1 MDRLT
6 AMAAFVRCVER
17 KSFSAVAREMRT
29 TQPTISKLIAS
40 LEKGLGGKL
49 FVRAA
54 RGLVLTP
61 EGRRFYERSRA
72 IVDAVHDAETSFR
85 AAREGIAGEL
95 RIASSVSFGRTMVV
109 PRMAAFLRR
118 YPLLRVDLQL
128 DDRFVNLVEDGIDVA
143 FRIGALRGEDVIAR
157 RVGSAHRVTVAA
169 PDYLRHRGEP
179 RHPEELVDHDCILYT
194 GLSTQDQWPYR
205 HDGVALPVRVSGT
218 FQSNSSEAVR
228 AATLAG
234 IGIALTPLWLFGD
247 DIRAGSVVTI
257 LDDYRPEPLPI
268 HALSPANR
276 RSSAKVKA
284 CVDYYQS
291 AFANDPWLRTLEG
304 ANAVTS

>member
-1 MDRLT
+1 LDRLT
-6 AMAAFVRCVER
+6 AMGAFVRCVER
-17 KSFSAVAREMRT
+17 GSFSAVAREMRI

-49 FVRAA
+49 FVRSA

-61 EGRRFYERSRA
+61 EGRRFYEQSRA

-85 AAREGIAGEL
+85 AGRGGIAGAL
-95 RIASSVSFGRTMVV
+95 RIASSVSFGRALIM

-128 DDRFVNLVEDGIDVA
+128 DDRFVNLVEDGVDVA
-143 FRIGALRGEDVIAR
+143 FRIGALQSDDFIAR
-157 RVGSAHRVTVAA
+157 RIGSAHRVTVAS
-169 PDYLRHRGEP
+169 PEYLRRRGEP
-179 RHPEELVDHDCILYT
+179 RHPNELVHHDCILYT
-194 GLSTQDQWPYR
+194 GLSTHDRWPFR
-205 HDGVALPVRVSGT
+205 HNGSALPVRVSGT

-247 DIRAGSVVTI
+247 DIRAGDVVTI
-257 LDDYRPEPLPI
+257 LVDYRPEPLPI
-268 HALSPANR
+268 HALSPSNR

-284 CVDYYQS
+284 CVDYFQP
-291 AFANDPWLRTLEG
+291 AFEDNLWVRMQED
-304 ANAVTS
+304 